1 MRELANFENFK
12 IIKEAEVKL
21 EATLDSLV
29 EGTINEAAPK
39 GKSTLATL
47 FNPVK
52 YIKIKNNAKK
62 YQQSLIQIAIN
73 NLDFEKKKAAG
84 NMDKDKAEV
93 LKAANAQKNQALK
106 DQAGAISDR
115 MDQLATTNGL
125 KKVVAV
131 AKNKSKMAAAETA
144 LKTADG
150 EEAKALK
157 LKIKALNQK
166 VAQDQQELKD
176 YEKAAQK
183 GETPEGPN
191 QQNLDNV
198 KTDDGKGKKDGKDAV
213 DPAKVE
219 AAQKE
224 VDAAKAKMEE
234 ATKGDDEMAKID
246 SQIAY
251 NQALQKKAKL
261 EGNDDKVQGLGE
273 DIGKLMQKKQEL
285 ANKTDGGEGEPAKTD
300 GGEGEPKEPTTRPET
315 GKNSKEGMI
324 ARYQNL
330 LKNAKSEEK
339 KKEIQDKIDKLQNES
354 EERFLD
360 PEFLAVMESE
370 LAIFESELNS
380 AYLNES
386 VSAKFRRLMENKA

>member
-1 MRELANFENFK
+1 MKLLSFEGYKMLNESSKAFEADLDK
-12 IIKEAEVKL
+12 TLNENIGAALGSPIKF
-21 EATLDSLV
+21 T
-29 EGTINEAAPK
+29 
-39 GKSTLATL
+39 
-47 FNPVK
+47 
-52 YIKIKNNAKK
+52 KIKNNAKK
-62 YQQSLIQIAIN
+62 YQQALVQIAIN

-84 NMDKDKAEV
+84 NMDKDKADV

-115 MDQLATTNGL
+115 MDQLATTAGL
-125 KKVVAV
+125 KKVASI
-131 AKNKSKMAAAETA
+131 AKNKSRMAAAETA

-157 LKIKALNQK
+157 LKIKSLNQK
-166 VAQDQQELKD
+166 VAADQQELKD
-176 YEKAAQK
+176 YEKADDK
-183 GETPEGPN
+183 KEGPEGPN

-198 KTDDGKGKKDGKDAV
+198 KTDDGKGKKDGKDAP

-261 EGNDDKVQGLGE
+261 EGKDDKVQGLGE

-285 ANKTDGGEGEPAKTD
+285 ANKTD

-339 KKEIQDKIDKLQNES
+339 KKEIQDKIDKLQKES